1 YVYNYAIP
9 FATPCN
15 ITKNT
20 VNTIQLRDL
29 DSRHVDNGYHSI
41 SVSVRDLTTGSNVPI
56 STSGG
61 TGNGEVYQIR
71 MTFQPGHRYQLRVN
85 RVHANNSLDF
95 TFPYDNINYSVQCS
109 WSLSEND
116 AYIQKYDS
124 ADNLTGS
131 PLGKSVDALLG

>member
-1 YVYNYAIP
+1 
-9 FATPCN
+9 
-15 ITKNT
+15 
-20 VNTIQLRDL
+20 
-29 DSRHVDNGYHSI
+29 HSI

-85 RVHANNSLDF
+85 RVHANSSLDF

-116 AYIQKYDS
+116 AYIHKYDS

-131 PLGKSVDALLG
+131 PLGKSVDALPGERYGFFYRWLNNGPTPTDKPVSIMRNFTYPTAS